1 MFSSISRF
9 FRQVAVPPQY
19 HATFRHLYHDIAWF
33 GVLSGSVV
41 NFMSIYATRI
51 GATGLQIGLIGAMS
65 AVVNLFLAIPAGRWL
80 SKRNINRAI
89 FWTSVFHRIG
99 FIFFIFLPWLFND
112 ADQVIAII
120 LITFFMAIPLTPL
133 GVGFNAL
140 FAEAVPDRFRAHV
153 AGMRNIMLAITFILT
168 SLISGYVLDNVPF
181 PIGYQI
187 VFGIGAFGA
196 AMSSYHL
203 YFVRPVQDDTPALQ
217 TNPQPVSSPQGAP
230 TTQTKTPGGFSSILR
245 LDILSTPFN
254 KVLLALFAFHLAHNL
269 TTPVYPLYNVRVLEL
284 NDNNIGISQALYYL
298 TMLIGSMQLR
308 NVVHRLGHK
317 KVTGLGVMGM
327 SLYPLLLAF
336 THEVWQFYVI
346 ALIGGFTWA
355 WTNGAYANYM
365 LERIPPDDRPS
376 HLAWYTIILNLAILG
391 GSMGGS
397 VIATGIGFPSALILF
412 AILRILA
419 GMSILKWG

>member
-1 MFSSISRF
+1 MFSSITRF
-9 FRQVAVPPQY
+9 FKQVAVPPQY
-19 HATFRHLYHDIAWF
+19 HATFRHLYYDIAWF

-41 NFMSIYATRI
+41 NFMSIYATRL

-65 AVVNLFLAIPAGRWL
+65 AIVNLFLAIPSGRWL
-80 SKRNINRAI
+80 SKRNTNRAI
-89 FWTSVFHRIG
+89 FWTSVYYRIG
-99 FIFFIFLPWLFND
+99 FLFFIFLPWLFDNN
-112 ADQVIAII
+112 AQVIAII
-120 LITFFMAIPLTPL
+120 LITFVMAIPLTPL

-153 AGMRNIMLAITFILT
+153 AGTRNIMLAITYILT
-168 SLISGYVLDNVPF
+168 SLVSGFILDTAPF
-181 PIGYQI
+181 PLGYQI

-203 YFVRPVQDDTPALQ
+203 YFVKPVQEEVPAPQ
-217 TNPQPVSSPQGAP
+217 SAPQPDFPKQADSPRGI
-230 TTQTKTPGGFSSILR
+230 SSILR
-245 LDILSTPFN
+245 LDILSTPFK

-269 TTPVYPLYNVRVLEL
+269 TTPIYPLYNVRVLEL
-284 NDNNIGISQALYYL
+284 TDNHLGISQALYYL

-308 NVVHRLGHK
+308 NIVHRIGHK
-317 KVTGLGVMGM
+317 KVTGIGVIGM

-336 THEVWQFYVI
+336 THEVWQFYAI

-376 HLAWYTIILNLAILG
+376 HLAWYTIILNIAVLG
-391 GSMGGS
+391 GSIGGS
-397 VIATGIGFPSALILF
+397 SIATGIGLVSALILF
-412 AILRILA
+412 GILRIFA
-419 GMSILKWG
+419 GFFILKWG

>member
-9 FRQVAVPPQY
+9 FKQVAVPKEY
-19 HATFRHLYHDIAWF
+19 HATFRHLYYDIAWF
-33 GVLSGSVV
+33 GVLSGSVI
-41 NFMSIYATRI
+41 NFLSIYATRI
-51 GATGLQIGLIGAMS
+51 GATELQIGLIGAMS

-80 SKRNINRAI
+80 SKRNTNRAI
-89 FWTSVFHRIG
+89 FWTSVFYRIG
-99 FIFFIFLPWLFND
+99 FIFFIFLPWLFDDN
-112 ADQVIAII
+112 AQVIAII

-153 AGMRNIMLAITFILT
+153 AGTRNIMLAVTFILS
-168 SLISGYVLDNVPF
+168 SLISGYILDKIPF

-196 AMSSYHL
+196 LMSSYHL
-203 YFVRPVQDDTPALQ
+203 YFVRPVQDKVPTPQ
-217 TNPQPVSSPQGAP
+217 TAPAPAKQTVSPRGI
-230 TTQTKTPGGFSSILR
+230 SSILR
-245 LDILSTPFN
+245 LDILSSSF
-254 KVLLALFAFHLAHNL
+254 KRVLLALLAFHLAHNL
-269 TTPVYPLYNVRVLEL
+269 TTPIYPLYNVRVLEL
-284 NDNNIGISQALYYL
+284 NDNHIGIGQALYYL
-298 TMLIGSMQLR
+298 TMLIGSMRLR
-308 NVVHRLGHK
+308 NIVHRLGHK
-317 KVTGLGVMGM
+317 KVTGIGVIGM

-336 THEVWQFYVI
+336 THEVWQFYAI

-376 HLAWYTIILNLAILG
+376 HLAWYTIILNIGILAGSLG
-391 GSMGGS
+391 GSA
-397 VIATGIGFPSALILF
+397 IATGIGLFSALILF

-419 GMSILKWG
+419 GISILKWG

>member
-1 MFSSISRF
+1 MLSSIIRF
-9 FRQVAVPPQY
+9 FRQVAIPRQY
-19 HATFRHLYHDIAWF
+19 HATFRHLYYDIAWF

-51 GATGLQIGLIGAMS
+51 GASGLQIGLIGAMS

-80 SKRNINRAI
+80 SKRNTNRSI
-89 FWTSVFHRIG
+89 FWSSVFYRLG
-99 FIFFIFLPWLFND
+99 FVFFIFLPWLFNNNG
-112 ADQVIAII
+112 QVIAII

-153 AGMRNIMLAITFILT
+153 AGTRNIMLAITFILT
-168 SLISGYVLDNVPF
+168 SLVSGYILNNVSF
-181 PIGYQI
+181 PLGYQI

-203 YFVRPVQDDTPALQ
+203 YFVRPVQDDTPAPQ
-217 TNPQPVSSPQGAP
+217 TDPEPEPAPAKQTESPR
-230 TTQTKTPGGFSSILR
+230 GFFSALR

-254 KVLLALFAFHLAHNL
+254 KVLFALFVFHLAHNL
-269 TTPVYPLYNVRVLEL
+269 TTPVYPVYNVRVLEL
-284 NDNNIGISQALYYL
+284 NDNNLGISQALYYL
-298 TMLIGSMQLR
+298 TMLIGSTQLR
-308 NVVHRLGHK
+308 NIVHRLGHK

-336 THEVWQFYVI
+336 THEVWQFYAI

-391 GSMGGS
+391 GSVGGS
-397 VIATGIGFPSALILF
+397 AIATGIGLSSALILF
-412 AILRILA
+412 GLLRILA
-419 GMSILKWG
+419 GISILKWG

>member
-1 MFSSISRF
+1 MFSSITRF
-9 FRQVAVPPQY
+9 FKQVAVPPQY
-19 HATFRHLYHDIAWF
+19 HATFRHLYYDIAWF

-41 NFMSIYATRI
+41 NFMSIYATRL

-65 AVVNLFLAIPAGRWL
+65 AIVNLFLAIPSGRWL
-80 SKRNINRAI
+80 SKRNTNRAI
-89 FWTSVFHRIG
+89 FWTSVYYRIG
-99 FIFFIFLPWLFND
+99 FLFFIFLPWLFDNN
-112 ADQVIAII
+112 AQVIAII
-120 LITFFMAIPLTPL
+120 LITFVMAIPLTPL

-153 AGMRNIMLAITFILT
+153 AGTRNIMLAITYILT
-168 SLISGYVLDNVPF
+168 SLVSGFILDTAPF
-181 PIGYQI
+181 PLGYQI

-203 YFVRPVQDDTPALQ
+203 YFVKPVQEEVPAPQ
-217 TNPQPVSSPQGAP
+217 SAPQPDLPKQADSPRGI
-230 TTQTKTPGGFSSILR
+230 SSILR
-245 LDILSTPFN
+245 LDILSTPFK

-269 TTPVYPLYNVRVLEL
+269 TTPIYPLYNVRVLEL
-284 NDNNIGISQALYYL
+284 TDNHLGISQALYYL

-308 NVVHRLGHK
+308 NIVHRIGHK
-317 KVTGLGVMGM
+317 KVTGIGVIGM

-336 THEVWQFYVI
+336 THEVWQFYAI

-376 HLAWYTIILNLAILG
+376 HLAWYTIILNIAVLG
-391 GSMGGS
+391 GSIGGS
-397 VIATGIGFPSALILF
+397 SIATGIGLVSALILF
-412 AILRILA
+412 GILRIFA
-419 GMSILKWG
+419 GFFILKWG

>member
-1 MFSSISRF
+1 MFSSLSRF
-9 FRQVAVPPQY
+9 FKQVAVPPQY
-19 HATFRHLYHDIAWF
+19 HATFRHLYYDIAWF
-33 GVLSGSVV
+33 GVLSGSVI

-80 SKRNINRAI
+80 SRRNTNRAI
-89 FWTSVFHRIG
+89 FWSSVFYRIG
-99 FIFFIFLPWLFND
+99 FIFFIFIPWLFDNNG
-112 ADQVIAII
+112 QVTAII

-153 AGMRNIMLAITFILT
+153 AGTRNIMLAITFIIS
-168 SLISGYVLDNVPF
+168 SLISGYILNNVPF
-181 PIGYQI
+181 PLGYQI

-203 YFVRPVQDDTPALQ
+203 YFVRPVQGETPVV
-217 TNPQPVSSPQGAP
+217 QPAPEPDSAEKAASPRGVTSA
-230 TTQTKTPGGFSSILR
+230 LR
-245 LDILSTPFN
+245 LDILSTPFR
-254 KVLLALFAFHLAHNL
+254 KVLLALLAFHFAHNL
-269 TTPVYPLYNVRVLEL
+269 TTPIYPLYNVRVLEL
-284 NDNNIGISQALYYL
+284 NDNNLGISQALYYL
-298 TMLIGSMQLR
+298 TMLIGSMNLR
-308 NVVHRLGHK
+308 SIVHRLGHK
-317 KVTGLGVMGM
+317 KVTGLGVIGM

-336 THEVWQFYVI
+336 THEVWQFYAI

-376 HLAWYTIILNLAILG
+376 HLAWYTIILNIAILG
-391 GSMGGS
+391 GSLGGS
-397 VIATGIGFPSALILF
+397 AIATGIGLFSALILF
-412 AILRILA
+412 AVMRVLA
-419 GMSILKWG
+419 GLWILKWG

>member
-1 MFSSISRF
+1 MFSSITRF
-9 FRQVAVPPQY
+9 YKQVAVPPQY
-19 HATFRHLYHDIAWF
+19 HATFRHLYYDIAWF

-41 NFMSIYATRI
+41 NFMSIYATRL

-80 SKRNINRAI
+80 SKRNTNRAI
-89 FWTSVFHRIG
+89 FWTSVYYRIG
-99 FIFFIFLPWLFND
+99 FLFFIFLPLLFDNN
-112 ADQVIAII
+112 AQVIAII
-120 LITFFMAIPLTPL
+120 LITFVMAIPLTPL

-153 AGMRNIMLAITFILT
+153 AGTRNIMLAITYILT
-168 SLISGYVLDNVPF
+168 SLISGFILDTVPF
-181 PIGYQI
+181 PLGYQI

-203 YFVRPVQDDTPALQ
+203 YFVRPVRIETP
-217 TNPQPVSSPQGAP
+217 TPQSAPKPDSPQ
-230 TTQTKTPGGFSSILR
+230 KTDSPRDISSILR

-284 NDNNIGISQALYYL
+284 TDNHLGISQALYYL

-308 NVVHRLGHK
+308 NIVHRIGHK
-317 KVTGLGVMGM
+317 KVTGWGVIGM

-336 THEVWQFYVI
+336 THEVWQFYAI

-355 WTNGAYANYM
+355 WTNGAYANYL

-376 HLAWYTIILNLAILG
+376 HLAWYTIILNIAILG
-391 GSMGGS
+391 GSIGGS
-397 VIATGIGFPSALILF
+397 AIATGIGLVSALIF
-412 AILRILA
+412 FGILRILA
-419 GMSILKWG
+419 GLFILKWG

>member
-1 MFSSISRF
+1 MFSSITRF

-19 HATFRHLYHDIAWF
+19 HATFRHLYYDIAWF

-80 SKRNINRAI
+80 SKRDTSRAI
-89 FWTSVFHRIG
+89 FWSSISYRIG
-99 FIFFIFLPWLFND
+99 FVFFIFLPWLFNNNG
-112 ADQVIAII
+112 QVIAII
-120 LITFFMAIPLTPL
+120 LITFFMAIPFTPL

-153 AGMRNIMLAITFILT
+153 AGTRNIMLAITFILA
-168 SLISGYVLDNVPF
+168 SLVSGYILDNVPF

-203 YFVRPVQDDTPALQ
+203 YFVRPVQDEVPTPQINPEPDTTKQ
-217 TNPQPVSSPQGAP
+217 TESPRDL
-230 TTQTKTPGGFSSILR
+230 SSILR
-245 LDILSTPFN
+245 LDILSTPFR
-254 KVLLALFAFHLAHNL
+254 KVLFALFAFHLAHNL
-269 TTPVYPLYNVRVLEL
+269 TTPVYPIYNVRVLEL
-284 NDNNIGISQALYYL
+284 SDNNLGISQALYYL

-308 NVVHRLGHK
+308 NIVHRLGHK

-336 THEVWQFYVI
+336 THTVWQFYAI

-391 GSMGGS
+391 GSVGGS
-397 VIATGIGFPSALILF
+397 AIATGIGLFSALILF
-412 AILRILA
+412 AVLRILA